1 MPGHCEQPRAK
12 RTATTPTPRVAAS
25 LVTHPL
31 QARGALQ
38 TMRAQAMQLNA
49 GRANRTG
56 IPDDLKRG
64 MEGMSGVSLDDVTVH
79 RNSAEPARFAALAYA
94 QGNQVHLGPGQERH
108 LAHEVAHVVQQK
120 QDLVR
125 ATGQALGQPLNDE
138 AGLEREAD
146 LLGARAASARASGDA
161 PTPDAAIQPR
171 MPIQRQPVFLL
182 DQAAVPPGMKG
193 MHGILVRL
201 LETEKKLE
209 SKLPGLATIPG
220 LPKLLFRL
228 MHDKGRHDTF
238 DLDSEQGAAFLTY
251 ELLSLGKAPQ
261 PVRNGKD
268 ANGGSGGQTASAS
281 SKPQA
286 SGGSS
291 KAFET
296 VFLGAGASI
305 AYYLAAGRGQYS
317 PSASIIIGL
326 DDPWGGKRGPGVV
339 AHPESMITPMLE
351 FLGQKTDSVW
361 TERGKFAQ
369 LVATVIQRSGLP
381 LIREKVLGVEE
392 MSDGTYLVSTT
403 GEPVRARNVVG
414 GMGSGEHRPP
424 REVDASAIAAKPGDV
439 AENPKQNSA
448 IAKRVMNMD
457 VFTRVADRIY
467 GASGSGGSA
476 GSTAKLMLAPEGKTV
491 PGREARAG
499 IHVVLSGGNG
509 GIDVA
514 FTALQKG
521 FRVTWL
527 VGAGGPRFLEGFF
540 NYAAKYAME
549 RSAQFSATNR
559 RAASVDG
566 KQRVAEIRQHL
577 EQLYAGQDH
586 VLLKDVVDYF
596 AEAARFEAVHF
607 ADAGAVSLKGTQV
620 DIGVVLGDRTVDTV
634 SGDLYVYAHGQDG
647 SALQIF
653 ESLRS
658 KMTPVIDQNFR
669 FLSPTSRESP
679 GVKSGQVKQQDTVLG
694 MEHRSKSGGSL
705 KLIGAAGFRHP
716 DQKPSTM
723 RPVIDSLP
731 PNVLLNDQLTPSR
744 SQIEAQL
751 DYVRP
756 NIASVADFITDD
768 RTQLAMHITARY
780 PFVRGP
786 DIEQLTATIIRS
798 RTDGFPKAPAIT
810 AVPPNSARFQKAW
823 EARLIMLNEVGKLKK
838 EGGIKSKL

>member
-12 RTATTPTPRVAAS
+12 RTVTTPRVAAS
-25 LVTHPL
+25 LATHPL
-31 QARGALQ
+31 QGRGPLQ
-38 TMRAQAMQLNA
+38 AMRAQAIQLNA

-56 IPDDLKRG
+56 IPDGLKRG

-120 QDLVR
+120 QGRVR

-146 LLGARAASARASGDA
+146 AMGARAASAHASGPA
-161 PTPDAAIQPR
+161 PTPDAAIQAR
-171 MPIQRQPVFLL
+171 MPIQRQPIFLL
-182 DQAAVPPGMKG
+182 DQAAVPPGVKG
-193 MHGILVRL
+193 MHAILVRL
-201 LETEKKLE
+201 IETEKKLE
-209 SKLPGLATIPG
+209 GKLPDLAAIPE
-220 LPKLLFRL
+220 LPRLLFRL
-228 MHDKGRHDTF
+228 MHDEGRHDTF

-261 PVRNGKD
+261 PVQGGKG
-268 ANGGSGGQTASAS
+268 ANGSSGGQTASAS
-281 SKPQA
+281 SKLQT

-326 DDPWGGKRGPGVV
+326 ADPWGGKRGPGVV

-381 LIREKVLGVEE
+381 LIREKVLRVEE

-403 GEPVRARNVVG
+403 GGRVRARNIVG

-424 REVDASAIAAKPGDV
+424 KVDASAIAAKPSDV
-439 AENPKQNSA
+439 AENPQQNSA

-476 GSTAKLMLAPEGKTV
+476 GSAAKLMLAPEGQAV
-491 PGREARAG
+491 PGREARAA
-499 IHVVLSGGNG
+499 IHMVLSGGNG

-540 NYAAKYAME
+540 NYAAKYAMD
-549 RSAQFSATNR
+549 RSAQFSATGG
-559 RAASVDG
+559 RAASVDS
-566 KQRVAEIRQHL
+566 KQKVAEIRRHL
-577 EQLYAGQDH
+577 EQLYAGQEH
-586 VLLKDVVDYF
+586 VLLKGVVDYF
-596 AEAARFEAVHF
+596 AETARFEAVHF

-620 DIGVVLGDRTVDTV
+620 DIGLVLGERTVGTV

-658 KMTPVIDQNFR
+658 KMTPVIDQNLR
-669 FLSPTSRESP
+669 FLSPTSRENP
-679 GVKSGQVKQQDTVLG
+679 DVKSGQVKQQDTVLG

-716 DQKPSTM
+716 DQKPPTM

-768 RTQLAMHITARY
+768 RTQLAMHIAARY
-780 PFVRGP
+780 PFVPGP

-798 RTDGFPKAPAIT
+798 RTDGFPKAPEIT
-810 AVPPNSARFQKAW
+810 AVPPNSAKFQKAW
-823 EARLIMLNEVGKLKK
+823 ETRLIMLNEVGKLKK
-838 EGGIKSKL
+838 EGKRKSNL

>member
-1 MPGHCEQPRAK
+1 MSEHCELRRA
-12 RTATTPTPRVAAS
+12 TATAAPRSTPLHAPGTP
-25 LVTHPL
+25 HPL
-31 QARGALQ
+31 QARRPVEAL
-38 TMRAQAMQLNA
+38 RAQTIQLNA
-49 GRANRTG
+49 GRANHTG
-56 IPDDLKRG
+56 IPDGLKRG

-120 QDLVR
+120 QGRVR

-138 AGLEREAD
+138 PGLEREAD
-146 LLGARAASARASGDA
+146 LLGARAQSRRASGEG
-161 PTPDAAIQPR
+161 PTPAAVVQGR

-182 DQAAVPPGMKG
+182 DQAAVAPGMKG
-193 MHGILVRL
+193 VYAILIRL
-201 LETEKKLE
+201 IETKKNLDD
-209 SKLPGLATIPG
+209 KLPSLATVPE
-220 LPKLLFRL
+220 LPKLLFQM

-251 ELLSLGKAPQ
+251 ELLSLGKGPK
-261 PVRNGKD
+261 PVQDGKG
-268 ANGGSGGQTASAS
+268 ASGGGLTATAPSRT
-281 SKPQA
+281 PV

-326 DDPWGGKRGPGVV
+326 ADPWGGKRGPGVV

-369 LVATVIQRSGLP
+369 LVAAVIQRSGLP
-381 LIREKVLGVEE
+381 LIRETVLRVEE
-392 MSDGTYLVSTT
+392 TSDGDYLIVTT
-403 GEPVRARNVVG
+403 GGSVRARNVVG

-424 REVDASAIAAKPGDV
+424 NVDAGAIAAKPGEV

-457 VFTRVADRIY
+457 VFTQVADRIY
-467 GASGSGGSA
+467 SGSGSA
-476 GSTAKLMLAPEGKTV
+476 AKLMLAPEGEAV
-491 PGREARAG
+491 PGREARGA
-499 IHVVLSGGNG
+499 IHMVLSGGNG

-514 FTALQKG
+514 FSALQKG

-540 NYAAKYAME
+540 NYAAKYAMD
-549 RSAQFSATNR
+549 RSAQFSADGG
-559 RAASVDG
+559 RAASTDS
-566 KQRVAEIRQHL
+566 KQRVAEIRRHL
-577 EQLYAGQDH
+577 EQLYAGQEH
-586 VLLKDVVDYF
+586 VLLKGVVDYF

-607 ADAGAVSLKGTQV
+607 ADAGAVSVKGTQV
-620 DIGVVLGDRTVDTV
+620 EIGVALGEQTIGTV

-647 SALQIF
+647 SALRIF

-658 KMTPVIDQNFR
+658 KMTPVIDQNLR
-669 FLSPTSRESP
+669 FLSATSRESP

-694 MEHRSKSGGSL
+694 MEHRSKGGGSL

-716 DQKPSTM
+716 DQKPPAM
-723 RPVIDSLP
+723 KPVIDSLP

-768 RTQLAMHITARY
+768 RTQLAMHIAARY
-780 PFVRGP
+780 PFVAGP
-786 DIEQLTATIIRS
+786 DIAQLTTAIIRS
-798 RTDGFPKAPAIT
+798 RTDGFPGAPEIT
-810 AVPPNSARFQKAW
+810 AVPPNSARFQRAW
-823 EARLIMLNEVGKLKK
+823 ETKLISLNEEGKIKKGVGRKAAL
-838 EGGIKSKL
+838 